1 MPFSRGSSQL
11 RDWTKSLTSP
21 ALAGGFFTSSTTWEA
36 PIIWHLKQIGKVKKL
51 NKWVLHELSRNLKYH
66 QFWSVSFSYFTQQW
80 TTSLSDYDCATK
92 SGFYTTNSNDQLS
105 HWTRKKLQS
114 TSQRQTCTT
123 KRWWSLFGALLL
135 VWSTTAFWILGKP
148 LHLRSMLSKLMRCT
162 ENCNACSRHWPIE
175 WAQFSTQH
183 LTTCHATSALKV
195 EQIRLWNF
203 VPSAIFTWPLT
214 NWLPLF

>member
-1 MPFSRGSSQL
+1 MSWQKKIFFEVLSSLILHNKTNHFSTGLRVLRKVGFIWQL
-11 RDWTKSLTSP
+11 VT
-21 ALAGGFFTSSTTWEA
+21 TSSVVRLTGRSKALCEVKLA
-36 PIIWHLKQIGKVKKL
+36 PKNV
-51 NKWVLHELSRNLKYH
+51 
-66 QFWSVSFSYFTQQW
+66 
-80 TTSLSDYDCATK
+80 
-92 SGFYTTNSNDQLS
+92 
-105 HWTRKKLQS
+105 
-114 TSQRQTCTT
+114 
-123 KRWWSLFGALLL
+123 FGGLLP
-135 VWSTTAFWILGKP
+135 VWSTTAFWIPLKP
-148 LHLRSMLSKLMRCT
+148 VHLRSMLSKLMRCT